1 MKAMLSKAT
10 QLLDQAKS
18 LWISEGKLGWAPEI
32 KEASLYIM
40 DGGKAARPALLLWS
54 AMATAKADSEIT
66 TWDDQFQNKLE
77 SSCVEAALAIEMIH
91 VYSLIHDD
99 LPALDD
105 DDTRRGRPSSHKQHG
120 EAIAVLAGDALL
132 TEAFGQMLMLTQHG
146 RYQPAQVLG
155 AIDLMVQYAGVRGM
169 VGGQV
174 LDVTTEHLTYS
185 LPELEF
191 IHIHKTGALILGSVL
206 LPTRLTPVEEIRLQ
220 RMRRYGEAV
229 GLAFQIS
236 DDILDAET
244 SIRYSRG
251 PRKKPKPSYGQVM
264 GRTEMREKLNR
275 LIDSAVAAISPEG
288 ERAEPLIGIAEF
300 IRDRKR

>member
-1 MKAMLSKAT
+1 M
-10 QLLDQAKS
+10 QYS
-18 LWISEGKLGWAPEI
+18 LEG
-32 KEASLYIM
+32 
-40 DGGKAARPALLLWS
+40 GGKRLRPLLLIAS
-54 AMATAKADSEIT
+54 AECLGLHPETVLPAACA
-66 TWDDQFQNKLE
+66 LE
-77 SSCVEAALAIEMIH
+77 FIH
-91 VYSLIHDD
+91 TYSLIHDD

-105 DDTRRGRPSSHKQHG
+105 DDMRRGRPSNHKKFG
-120 EAIAVLAGDALL
+120 EAMAILAGDALL
-132 TEAFGQMLMLTQHG
+132 TEAFGHMLQLNG
-146 RYQPAQVLG
+146 RYQPAQVLA
-155 AIDLMVQYAGVRGM
+155 AIELLVQYGGVRGM

-174 LDVTTEHLTYS
+174 LDVTTEDLTYS

-206 LPTRLTPVEEIRLQ
+206 LPTRLIPVEEIRLQ
-220 RMRRYGEAV
+220 RIRRYGEAL

-251 PRKKPKPSYGQVM
+251 PRKKPKPSYSQVM

-275 LIDSAVAAISPEG
+275 LIDTAVGAISPEG
-288 ERAEPLIGIAEF
+288 ERGQALVGIAEF

>member
-1 MKAMLSKAT
+1 MSFETYSEERIGLINRYLDETMARFRHSVSLRFGPLLNAM
-10 QLLDQAKS
+10 QYS
-18 LWISEGKLGWAPEI
+18 LEG
-32 KEASLYIM
+32 
-40 DGGKAARPALLLWS
+40 GGKRLRPLLVVASAECLGLTPESVLPAAC
-54 AMATAKADSEIT
+54 AMEY
-66 TWDDQFQNKLE
+66 
-77 SSCVEAALAIEMIH
+77 IH
-91 VYSLIHDD
+91 TYSLIHDD